1 MRPLVGPFTQ
11 PGWRKRL
18 AVNVLP
24 PLQGSYSGE
33 IMTAVS
39 DLNLG
44 VARFAGE
51 VVGVSLSV
59 QASGKD
65 DTNELNLSGEVY
77 ISGTTC
83 LTTTAKIAHI
93 SGETSQKKT
102 TIEGAGTG
110 VVEAVIDTTA
120 NTFSPGDVLS
130 AAFILERTASPTSEI
145 KNPVILVELEPIK

>member
-1 MRPLVGPFTQ
+1 MRANVGPFTQ

-18 AVNVLP
+18 AVNILN
-24 PLQGSYSGE
+24 PLQGTYSGE
-33 IMTAVS
+33 VTADVNDFAIGTS
-39 DLNLG
+39 
-44 VARFAGE
+44 RFAGE

-77 ISGTTC
+77 ISGITC
-83 LTTTAKIAHI
+83 LTTTPKIAHI
-93 SGETSQKKT
+93 SGEDSQNKT
-102 TIEGAGTG
+102 TIGGLGAGT
-110 VVEAVIDTTA
+110 VEAVIDTTA

-130 AAFILERTASPTSEI
+130 ASFTVERTGSPTTEI